1 MKKPDINTDA
11 YRVVGECLYRIR
23 HLLRDG
29 LRAIHGEN
37 WESGIPEER
46 LGFLQQRRSREASIN
61 WHLMDT
67 SDVLDY
73 AGFADLFEIV
83 ESDPQLQELFSSLA
97 GDVNVLRIRFMELD
111 TILSRIAYVRE
122 VADTEMSFLVSFD
135 ERIRKVVAAPKTFTP
150 APAGAAPT
158 KPARAPEPA
167 PRTEPKVAALAEAKV
182 AAAPAAAAKG
192 TKAEPAGRKPAAAAP
207 AAETPPEAEPAA
219 ESPADKVAA
228 ALAANKD
235 GPVLLAL
242 YGEITAIADGLWNQ
256 STPPFP
262 IVWEKVRESD
272 WYHSKFATLGLKS
285 ISDFY
290 GLVDEA
296 RDRLSGGASRAEM
309 QDLLKERNFAQ
320 ILLALRELFRHQ
332 AQVTN

>member
-11 YRVVGECLYRIR
+11 YRLVGECLYRIR

-37 WESGIPEER
+37 WENGIPEER
-46 LGFLQQRRSREASIN
+46 LGFLKQRRSREASIN

-73 AGFADLFEIV
+73 AGFGDLFEVV
-83 ESDPQLQELFSSLA
+83 EADPQLQQMFASLA

-135 ERIRKVVAAPKTFTP
+135 ERIRKVAAAPKTFTP
-150 APAGAAPT
+150 APPDST
-158 KPARAPEPA
+158 PKPSRVTEPA
-167 PRTEPKVAALAEAKV
+167 PHAEPKAQPAAEVKATAT
-182 AAAPAAAAKG
+182 AAPAKE
-192 TKAEPAGRKPAAAAP
+192 KKVEPGGRRPAAAAP
-207 AAETPPEAEPAA
+207 PTATPPAPEPEAEAPANDIGVSLA
-219 ESPADKVAA
+219 EH
-228 ALAANKD
+228 KD
-235 GPVLLAL
+235 GAVLLAL

-262 IVWEKVRESD
+262 VIWEKVRESD
-272 WYHSKFATLGLKS
+272 WYHKRFATLGLKS
-285 ISDFY
+285 VSDFY

-296 RDRLSGGASRAEM
+296 RNRLSSGATRAEL

-332 AQVTN
+332 TQVTN